1 MNLLE
6 AILLGIIQGLTEF
19 LPVSSSGHLELGKA
33 LFEYDADA
41 QSSLMFTIVVHAATA
56 LSTVVVYRKDILHLL
71 RGLFQFKWNEET
83 RYVALIVLSMIP
95 VMAVG
100 LLLKEEVE
108 GLFGGQIVLVGSML
122 LVTAALLFFTHKAGH
137 REGKVDG
144 KRASIIGLAQ
154 AVAILPGISRSGST
168 IATALLLGVSREQAA
183 RFSFL
188 MVLPPIAGATLL
200 EVKDLMEAPA
210 AETATDLSLL
220 TGGFIAAFIS
230 GVIAC
235 SWMVKIVKR
244 SKLSW
249 FALYCAVAGVI
260 AIAAGLLS

>member
-1 MNLLE
+1 
-6 AILLGIIQGLTEF
+6 
-19 LPVSSSGHLELGKA
+19 
-33 LFEYDADA
+33 
-41 QSSLMFTIVVHAATA
+41 
-56 LSTVVVYRKDILHLL
+56 
-71 RGLFQFKWNEET
+71 
-83 RYVALIVLSMIP
+83 
-95 VMAVG
+95 
-100 LLLKEEVE
+100 
-108 GLFGGQIVLVGSML
+108 
-122 LVTAALLFFTHKAGH
+122 
-137 REGKVDG
+137 
-144 KRASIIGLAQ
+144 
-154 AVAILPGISRSGST
+154 
-168 IATALLLGVSREQAA
+168 LLLGVSREQAA

-210 AETATDLSLL
+210 AETATDISLL